1 MIGSSVSHY
10 RILEKIGEGG
20 MGEVFLAEDTKLGRQ
35 VALKF
40 LPEDLTRD
48 QERKQRFVQEARAAA
63 AIQHP
68 HICAVYEVGEV
79 DGRTFL
85 AMEYIRGQSLR
96 EAIASQGLTP
106 QRALELGLQI
116 AEGLAKAHERGVV
129 HRDLKPDN
137 LLISEDGYAKI
148 IDFGLAKLVEPLTP
162 GAGVD
167 PEAETQLKTREGMVM
182 GTVAYMSPEQAVGE
196 SLDARSDI
204 FSFGVVLYEM
214 LSGTS
219 PFRRDSATAS
229 LRALLNESPP
239 PLELSGTKTPVEL
252 QRIFAK
258 SLAKE
263 RSERYPSMKE
273 LLEDLRALREPS
285 RTLSLSGIV
294 LGAGDATR
302 RKWRWGAVALLVAGL
317 SVVGYWVGKRAP
329 SPPAGVG
336 ASGRPSVAVLYFED
350 HTGDADVGWLVSGV
364 PSMLLTGLAQTPGLD
379 VISNQRIHEVL
390 KELGGEASTPSTRAL
405 WGTSHA
411 ARGRERS

>member
-1 MIGSSVSHY
+1 MIGTTVSHY
-10 RILEKIGEGG
+10 RITEKIGEGG
-20 MGEVFLAEDTKLGRQ
+20 MGEVYLADDTKLGRQ

-40 LPEDLTRD
+40 LPEALTRD
-48 QERKQRFVQEARAAA
+48 EERKQRFVQEARAAA

-96 EAIASQGLTP
+96 EAIASKGLTP

-116 AEGLAKAHERGVV
+116 AEGLAKAHEKGVL

-219 PFRRDSATAS
+219 PFRRESTTAS

-252 QRIFAK
+252 QRIFEK

-302 RKWRWGAVALLVAGL
+302 R
-317 SVVGYWVGKRAP
+317 
-329 SPPAGVG
+329 
-336 ASGRPSVAVLYFED
+336 
-350 HTGDADVGWLVSGV
+350 
-364 PSMLLTGLAQTPGLD
+364 
-379 VISNQRIHEVL
+379 
-390 KELGGEASTPSTRAL
+390 
-405 WGTSHA
+405 
-411 ARGRERS
+411 